1 MGREVNLDEVR
12 NDFHNQVL
20 KMRSV
25 ERILDSKDFELAF
38 KKANEH
44 QLDMLS
50 MILISMNN
58 IGAVR
63 QWIRDLIEEPLGL
76 RSYRALRDLAK
87 NENVP
92 RYSRLNRDQLIRALE
107 KKRDL

>member
-1 MGREVNLDEVR
+1 MITLRDIR
-12 NDFHNQVL
+12 DDFHNQVL
-20 KMRSV
+20 RMRSM
-25 ERILDSKDFELAF
+25 ERILESREFEQAF
-38 KKANEH
+38 KKANEKQIDLLH
-44 QLDMLS
+44 LTLMSHHVD
-50 MILISMNN
+50 
-58 IGAVR
+58 AAR

>member
-1 MGREVNLDEVR
+1 MGGEVTCASVREEL
-12 NDFHNQVL
+12 HSAIL
-20 KMRSV
+20 KMRSL
-25 ERILDSKDFELAF
+25 ERMLESKEFEIAF
-38 KKANEH
+38 KKATDE
-44 QLDMLS
+44 QVKTLQSMLKAQS
-50 MILISMNN
+50 VL
-58 IGAVR
+58 AVR
-63 QWIRDLIEEPLGL
+63 RWIRDLIEEPLGL